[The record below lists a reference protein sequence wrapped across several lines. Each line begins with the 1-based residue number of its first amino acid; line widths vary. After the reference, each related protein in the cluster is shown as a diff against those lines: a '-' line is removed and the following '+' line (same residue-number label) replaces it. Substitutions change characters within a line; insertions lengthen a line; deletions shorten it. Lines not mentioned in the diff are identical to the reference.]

1 MFCSVP
7 LKSVFILTIHF
18 VPVGC
23 AASKLFQQI
32 KDFVTKAARQSCTWI
47 VHIFGLFC
55 FVAGM
60 FPLSSSDQLGY
71 IPGERLHWAE
81 MQRDT
86 IIHDRRH
93 LIRTLV
99 EGVFPFDDRGFWTH
113 DLQACG
119 GWAAFHLVAVELNVL
134 SHVDGVLHSIT
145 ARATYL
151 FSRGRRLL
159 LHNRI
164 AHLFSCGNVFYS
176 ITATDAYLFS
186 LEDVFRSITERA
198 AYLFSCG
205 RCLPLHN
212 RKLHICFHV
221 EEVFHSITARAA
233 YLFSCGRGL
242 PLYNDR
248 HWRHNLQACRRC
260 LPFYDGWKWMH
271 NWQTWGG
278 GFFHGMLAGIECV
291 IGMQVPDLQ
300 SDHDSWYCS
309 TLHLQQCGKCFV
321 SHNAIANNA
330 SKNSSTA
337 DLGKVRASTFSEPI
351 GNTPL

>member
-1 MFCSVP
+1 
-7 LKSVFILTIHF
+7 
-18 VPVGC
+18 
-23 AASKLFQQI
+23 
-32 KDFVTKAARQSCTWI
+32 
-47 VHIFGLFC
+47 
-55 FVAGM
+55 M

-99 EGVFPFDDRGFWTH
+99 EGVFPFDDRGFWTR

-186 LEDVFRSITERA
+186 LEDVFCSITERA

-221 EEVFHSITARAA
+221 EEVFHFT
-233 YLFSCGRGL
+233 
-242 PLYNDR
+242 
-248 HWRHNLQACRRC
+248 
-260 LPFYDGWKWMH
+260 
-271 NWQTWGG
+271 TT
-278 GFFHGMLAGIECV
+278 GIEGIICRLV
-291 IGMQVPDLQ
+291 DDVFHFMMAENECIIGRLEEEDFFTVCWQALNV
-300 SDHDSWYCS
+300 
-309 TLHLQQCGKCFV
+309 
-321 SHNAIANNA
+321 
-330 SKNSSTA
+330 
-337 DLGKVRASTFSEPI
+337 
-351 GNTPL
+351 

>member
-1 MFCSVP
+1 MLHQNYSSRLKTFCN
-7 LKSVFILTIHF
+7 
-18 VPVGC
+18 
-23 AASKLFQQI
+23 
-32 KDFVTKAARQSCTWI
+32 QSCRSELYMDCP
-47 VHIFGLFC
+47 HFGLFC

-99 EGVFPFDDRGFWTH
+99 EGVFPFDDRGFWTR

-176 ITATDAYLFS
+176 ITVTDAYLFS
-186 LEDVFRSITERA
+186 CR
-198 AYLFSCG
+198 

-212 RKLHICFHV
+212 RKSCIS
-221 EEVFHSITARAA
+221 VFM
-233 YLFSCGRGL
+233 
-242 PLYNDR
+242 
-248 HWRHNLQACRRC
+248 
-260 LPFYDGWKWMH
+260 WKM
-271 NWQTWGG
+271 
-278 GFFHGMLAGIECV
+278 
-291 IGMQVPDLQ
+291 
-300 SDHDSWYCS
+300 
-309 TLHLQQCGKCFV
+309 
-321 SHNAIANNA
+321 
-330 SKNSSTA
+330 SST
-337 DLGKVRASTFSEPI
+337 P
-351 GNTPL
+351 